1 MLLTRKSPA
10 TSGDKA
16 RPASGLL
23 DSVTRGV
30 QSAMTATM
38 NRRTFLKRSGI
49 GLGAGAA
56 ASTLTFQSIRPVQA
70 QEKPAGERKIEVKR
84 TVCTHCSVGCAL
96 DAVVENGVW
105 LRQEPVFDSPL
116 NMGAHCA
123 MGASVR

>member
-10 TSGDKA
+10 TAGEKA
-16 RPASGLL
+16 RPPSGLIG
-23 DSVTRGV
+23 SVTRGV

-70 QEKPAGERKIEVKR
+70 QAQPAGERKIEIKR

-105 LRQEPVFDSPL
+105 LRQEPVFDSPI

-123 MGASVR
+123 